1 MSEAFRALVESTGLK
16 KEKVAELAGVTPTTV
31 SKWLAGKTP
40 VPPLLSKKLA
50 EIDKVVNS

>member
-16 KEKVAELAGVTPTTV
+16 KEKIAKLAGVTPTTV